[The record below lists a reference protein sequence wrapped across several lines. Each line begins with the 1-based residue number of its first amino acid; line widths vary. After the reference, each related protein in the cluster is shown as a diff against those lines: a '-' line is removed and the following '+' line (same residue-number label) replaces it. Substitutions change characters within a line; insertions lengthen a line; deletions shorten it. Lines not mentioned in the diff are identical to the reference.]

1 MELIFYYLDTSR
13 KMIYIELSHGGH
25 LGFFEGGLIYPN
37 PVTWIDRAV
46 ISIVGGLLLAHNE
59 RAIKPI

>member
-1 MELIFYYLDTSR
+1 
-13 KMIYIELSHGGH
+13 MIYVELSHGGH

-46 ISIVGGLLLAHNE
+46 ISLVGGLLLAHNE